1 MLFNE
6 QGILDIDGMIANE
19 PSFLKIIEDGVVTD
33 DELLQQSN
41 KVIDM
46 LHEVEQRFNED
57 DQQFIKRLFA
67 ETNILACIHRFYELK
82 NLK

>member
-19 PSFLKIIEDGVVTD
+19 PSFLKIMEDGIVTD
-33 DELLQQSN
+33 EELLQQSN

-46 LHEVEQRFNED
+46 LHEVEQRFNVD

-67 ETNILACIHRFYELK
+67 ETNILVCIHRFYELK